1 MCADNAAKYAHL
13 PDHQFWPYPI
23 KIDECWSVLPTQFY
37 FDHARPALET
47 LSERVVSNAGHPAV
61 NDVDDTETPL
71 TCIVSDATDAK
82 TAIGTQKYS

>member
-1 MCADNAAKYAHL
+1 MLITLQNMLIYL
-13 PDHQFWPYPI
+13 ITSFDHIQS
-23 KIDECWSVLPTQFY
+23 KLTNVASVLPTQFY